1 MIFKRKKPGE
11 IRKSGQHVMRG
22 RNSAENGQH
31 SGSVDDN
38 NPLARRFH
46 PQDEP
51 DTIDLQQSSRF
62 PEIEDGD
69 EKESLTRDLTGQS
82 GTASRT
88 EKKSTAGALNIIT
101 YVPETGKFYL
111 QPTKG
116 DDPVLLGNN
125 PINAPTELRHG
136 DRIRIAS
143 TELLLQPADHKS
155 GPE

>member
-1 MIFKRKKPGE
+1 MIFKRKKPTVVTD
-11 IRKSGQHVMRG
+11 SGQHVMRG
-22 RNSAENGQH
+22 RDSGENGQH
-31 SGSVDDN
+31 SSSGNDD

-51 DTIDLQQSSRF
+51 DTIDLQQTSGF
-62 PEIEDGD
+62 PAADIQP
-69 EKESLTRDLTGQS
+69 KESDTRDLSAAS
-82 GTASRT
+82 GTTRESAM
-88 EKKSTAGALNIIT
+88 AGALNVIS

-111 QPTKG
+111 QPGEG

>member
-136 DRIRIAS
+136 DKIQIAN
-143 TELLLQPADHKS
+143 TEITLRTNDH
-155 GPE
+155 EE